1 MKNDK
6 KIKIWRANVIAVYWT
21 NDLTRLNRPRIHDLL
36 SNLACLYKLEFSI
49 ISEIQLHDAK
59 DFVVQPKDSNTYD
72 LVYFRSTT
80 QSRLS
85 AQDFRAIVNMVFSAG
100 YNPFVEG
107 IEVGTMKVS
116 LLAQYPFPK
125 DYSVFG
131 Y

>member
-1 MKNDK
+1 MKK
-6 KIKIWRANVIAVYWT
+6 VKMTKIWRTNVLVSYWSS
-21 NDLTRLNRPRIHDLL
+21 DLTRLNQPRIHDLL

-49 ISEIQLHDAK
+49 VSEIQLHDAK
-59 DFVVQPKDSNTYD
+59 DFVVQPNDSNIYD
-72 LVYFRSTT
+72 LVYYRSTI

-85 AQDFRAIVNMVFSAG
+85 AQDFRAIVNMVFSNG
-100 YNPFVEG
+100 YNPVMDG

-116 LLAQYPFPK
+116 LIPNYPFPK